1 MSNQTETRDFLVEIG
16 TEELPPTA
24 LLKLSNSFTAQVI
37 AGINSA
43 DLNYASVDS
52 FATPRRL
59 AVVVSGLDNQTPEK
73 EIVAWGPP
81 KKIAFDTDGK
91 PTKAAT
97 AFAKKND
104 VSIEDIQVE
113 NDGKAEKLVYRSLK
127 NGISAE
133 ELLPSIVQNALDKLP
148 IAKRMR
154 WGAERTEFVRPIQWV
169 VMMQGSQTIQCSIL
183 GFNAGSTTRGH
194 RFHCDTTLD
203 IANPAAYATLLEHSG
218 HIIPAFE
225 TRKAMIREQVIA
237 EGEKLGGI
245 AVIDENLLNEVTGLV
260 EWPVALTGSF
270 ESRFLEVP
278 PEALISSMKEH
289 QKYFHVEDKNGN
301 LMPHF
306 ITVSNIVS
314 QDPSQVISGNERVIR
329 PRLSDAAFF
338 FETDKKIALET
349 RIEKLKSIVFQAQL
363 GSVYDKTQRMM
374 TLAAAIAESINSNS
388 TYAGRAAE
396 LSKADL
402 VSDMVLEF
410 DKMQGIAG
418 RYYALAQGE
427 ENEVA
432 NAIRDQ
438 YLPKFSGD
446 RLPESLTG
454 CAVALADRL
463 DTIVGIFGIGQP
475 PTGSK
480 DPFALRRA
488 TLGVLR
494 IIVEKKLP
502 LDLRVLLQQAQQQ
515 HHNLSAGEDLVDTVL
530 NYMIE
535 RFRAWYEEEKID
547 AEVFMAVSEKG
558 LSQPLDIDQ
567 RVKAVNSFSMLP
579 EAQALAAANKRVSN
593 ILAKIDNQDSIG
605 SVDNTLLV
613 EHAEK
618 NLAELV
624 QKKAEQLAPLF
635 ADRQYSE
642 ALASL
647 ADLRAPIDAF
657 FDDVMVMVD
666 DEAVKNNR
674 LALLKSLRS
683 LFLEVA
689 DISLL
694 VPAK

>member
-1 MSNQTETRDFLVEIG
+1 MSNQSDAHDFLVEIG

-24 LLKLSNSFTAQVI
+24 LLKLSNSFTAQVA
-37 AGINSA
+37 AGIKTAGLS
-43 DLNYASVDS
+43 YTGVQSY
-52 FATPRRL
+52 ATPRRL
-59 AVVVSGLDNQTPEK
+59 AIVVSGLDSQTPEK
-73 EIVAWGPP
+73 DVIVWGPP
-81 KKIAFDTDGK
+81 KKIAFDADGK
-91 PTKAAT
+91 PTKAAA
-97 AFAKKND
+97 AFAKKNGVGID
-104 VSIEDIQVE
+104 DINIE
-113 NDGKAEKLVYRSLK
+113 NDGKAEKLVYKSLK
-127 NGISAE
+127 AGISAT
-133 ELLPSIVQNALDKLP
+133 ELLPSIIQDALDKLP

-154 WGAERTEFVRPIQWV
+154 WGAERTEFVRPVQWI
-169 VMMQGSQTIQCSIL
+169 VMMQGSHIIECSIL
-183 GFNAGSTTRGH
+183 GFSAGNTTRGH
-194 RFHCDTTLD
+194 RFHCDTTLA
-203 IANPAAYATLLEHSG
+203 IENPAAYATLLEHSG
-218 HIIPAFE
+218 HIVPAFE
-225 TRKAMIREQVIA
+225 TRKAMIRQQVVA
-237 EGEKLGGI
+237 EGEKLGGA
-245 AVIDENLLNEVTGLV
+245 AVIDEDLLNEVTGLV

-270 ESRFLEVP
+270 ENRFLEVP

-289 QKYFHVEDKNGN
+289 QKYFHVENKDGY

-314 QDPSQVISGNERVIR
+314 RDPSQVIRGNERVIR

-349 RIEKLKSIVFQAQL
+349 RVEKLKSIVFQAQL
-363 GSVYDKTQRMM
+363 GTLYDKTQRMM
-374 TLAAAIAESINSNS
+374 GLAASIADSIGSNRA
-388 TYAGRAAE
+388 YASRAAE

-427 ENEVA
+427 EEEVA

-446 RLPESLTG
+446 QLPESLTG
-454 CAVALADRL
+454 CAIALADRL

-494 IIVEKKLP
+494 IIVEKRLP
-502 LDLRVLLQQAQQQ
+502 LDLRVLLKQAQQQ
-515 HHNLSAGEDLVDTVL
+515 YSHLSAGENLVETVL
-530 NYMIE
+530 QYMTE
-535 RFRAWYEEEKID
+535 RFRAWYEEEQIN
-547 AEVFMAVSEKG
+547 AEVFMSVSEKG

-567 RVKAVNSFSMLP
+567 RVKAVNRFSILP

-593 ILAKIDNQDSIG
+593 ILAKLDSQAAIG

-613 EHAEK
+613 EDSEK

-624 QKKAEQLAPLF
+624 EQKAQQLAPLF
-635 ADRQYSE
+635 ANRQYSE
-642 ALASL
+642 ALTSL
-647 ADLRAPIDAF
+647 AELRIPIDAF
-657 FDDVMVMVD
+657 FDNVMVMVD
-666 DEAVKNNR
+666 EESVKNNR

>member
-1 MSNQTETRDFLVEIG
+1 MSIQTETRDFLVEIG

-24 LLKLSNSFTAQVI
+24 LLKLSNSFTAQII
-37 AGINSA
+37 AGISSA

-91 PTKAAT
+91 PTKAAI
-97 AFAKKND
+97 AFAKKSG

-127 NGISAE
+127 NGIPAE
-133 ELLPSIVQNALDKLP
+133 QLLPSIVQNALDKLP

-154 WGAERTEFVRPIQWV
+154 WGAERTEFVRPIQWI
-169 VMMQGSQTIQCSIL
+169 VMMQGSQIIECAIL
-183 GFNAGSTTRGH
+183 GFNAGNTTRGH

-203 IANPAAYATLLEHSG
+203 IANPATYATLLEHSG

-225 TRKAMIREQVIA
+225 TRKTMIREQVTA
-237 EGEKLGGI
+237 EGKKLGGTT
-245 AVIDENLLNEVTGLV
+245 VIDENLLNEVTGLV

-301 LMPHF
+301 LMPNF

-338 FETDKKIALET
+338 FETDKKMTLET

-363 GSVYDKTQRMM
+363 GTLYDKTQRMM
-374 TLAAAIAESINSNS
+374 TLAASIAESINSNS
-388 TYAGRAAE
+388 TYASRAAE

-515 HHNLSAGEDLVDTVL
+515 HHNLSAGENLVDAVL

-547 AEVFMAVSEKG
+547 AEVFMSVSEKG

-593 ILAKIDNQDSIG
+593 ILAKIDDQDSIG
-605 SVDNTLLV
+605 SVDDTLLV

-618 NLAELV
+618 NLAKLV

-635 ADRQYSE
+635 ANRQYSD

-647 ADLRAPIDAF
+647 ADLRVPIDAF